1 MEIIN
6 GWALITAVVIKP
18 CVVGVLR
25 VGFSDSSTE
34 RKVGKQ
40 GYIVTVQGNFEKS
53 VLVTKRIRTCSNI

>member
-34 RKVGKQ
+34 RIVGKL
-40 GYIVTVQGNFEKS
+40 GYIVTVHGNFDNA
-53 VLVTKRIRTCSNI
+53 VLVTNRIRTCSNI